1 MPPPVPV
8 TQEPCRGEHRQADP
22 DNEDQMGEI
31 NVIFGGSLNA
41 EINLAQCIEAGKKNE
56 VV

>member
-31 NVIFGGSLNA
+31 NVIFRGSLNVRSA
-41 EINLAQCIEAGKKNE
+41 WLNALSLEEK
-56 VV
+56 